1 MRRRNAGPTSEAPI
15 SPPSRLA
22 GLRFTVLAAIALTLS
37 LTTPQL
43 TRAREARSLSE
54 IAAAQHVPLA
64 RVASIALTSA
74 DPQLDEAVRAGAITD
89 AERRDLRRR
98 IREGVFV

>member
-1 MRRRNAGPTSEAPI
+1 MSEAPI
-15 SPPSRLA
+15 SPPGRLA